1 LLAGGGIS
9 DEAKGVIMLATT
21 RRIRGCLK
29 FGFYR
34 RLPTV
39 VTCTAGGS
47 EVAVK
52 LRQRRAPIVPP
63 KLGMSFTVSR

>member
-1 LLAGGGIS
+1 LLTGGGIS

-21 RRIRGCLK
+21 RRIRGCLE

-39 VTCTAGGS
+39 VTCIAGGG

-52 LRQRRAPIVPP
+52 L
-63 KLGMSFTVSR
+63 